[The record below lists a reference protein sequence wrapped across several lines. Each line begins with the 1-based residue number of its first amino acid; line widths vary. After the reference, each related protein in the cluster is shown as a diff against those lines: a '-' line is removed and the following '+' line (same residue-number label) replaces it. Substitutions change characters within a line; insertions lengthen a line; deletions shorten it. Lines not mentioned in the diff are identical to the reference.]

1 MKLVRYDTA
10 VCALTLAQHVDEA
23 KDIRDT
29 AVAME
34 VYAKQAKECDL
45 IAPATEIRKRAERR
59 IGELM
64 AERPKAKGG

>member
-1 MKLVRYDTA
+1 MKLVRYDAA
-10 VCALTLAQHVDEA
+10 VCALALAQHVDEA
-23 KDIRDT
+23 KDIRDK

-34 VYAKQAKECDL
+34 VYAKQAKERDL
-45 IAPATEIRKRAERR
+45 IGPATEIRKRAERR